1 MVLKITEVFDKVVM
15 SSQQLLDSQNGAN
28 SIKLVGRQDVT
39 IDAYEFFSQLAKCM
53 NKVLGVGLE
62 WAKVVVCMEC
72 ANVKVWST
80 NESAWQQ
87 VEENVVMLNID
98 LANIRK
104 ERLQHL

>member
-1 MVLKITEVFDKVVM
+1 
-15 SSQQLLDSQNGAN
+15 
-28 SIKLVGRQDVT
+28 
-39 IDAYEFFSQLAKCM
+39 
-53 NKVLGVGLE
+53 VGLE

>member
-1 MVLKITEVFDKVVM
+1 
-15 SSQQLLDSQNGAN
+15 
-28 SIKLVGRQDVT
+28 
-39 IDAYEFFSQLAKCM
+39 
-53 NKVLGVGLE
+53 
-62 WAKVVVCMEC
+62 
-72 ANVKVWST
+72 VWST